1 MLNNN
6 NICDIVEHN
15 TDLSYTFKC
24 TFLKYHIQF
33 TCVQASHDHSTTYC
47 SVQGTGLVDGRSN
60 IGSYNVHVNMYICK

>member
-15 TDLSYTFKC
+15 TYLYYTFKC
-24 TFLKYHIQF
+24 TFLKYRIHVYKQVMTILPHI
-33 TCVQASHDHSTTYC
+33 VLYR
-47 SVQGTGLVDGRSN
+47 VLVYIDGRSN